1 MLLSR
6 NFGAPALFHHEL
18 FLQMGG
24 FQVMVFDQPK
34 SDIEVGEK
42 TADGS

>member
-1 MLLSR
+1 
-6 NFGAPALFHHEL
+6 
-18 FLQMGG
+18 MGG
-24 FQVMVFDQPK
+24 FQVMAFDQPK